1 MEFYNMKKALL
12 LAGVASLFSFNA
24 NAMMGMPS
32 DFRPYVGVDYVY
44 SKADYK
50 GDASRL
56 EDDGYLEDNFNS
68 GVINAGI
75 KMGDY
80 YSIEAFYQQS
90 ASEEGDY
97 FVYDGMSH
105 KAETQFDAYGID
117 LYGYAPVG
125 CDGLSL
131 LGTVGLANYDLE
143 VKELGETE
151 TKSRVGYRAG
161 IGAQYDFNENWSA
174 RLVGRY
180 SYINTKDVDNLMEAT
195 AGIRYTF

>member
-1 MEFYNMKKALL
+1 MKKTLL
-12 LAGVASLFSFNA
+12 LAGVASLFSYNA
-24 NAMMGMPS
+24 NAMMEMPS

-44 SKADYK
+44 SKADFK
-50 GDASRL
+50 DEASRL
-56 EDDGYLEDNFNS
+56 EDAGYLEDKFNS

-90 ASEEGDY
+90 TSEKGDY

-105 KAETQFDAYGID
+105 KAETKFDAYGID
-117 LYGYAPVG
+117 LYGYMPVG

-131 LGTVGLANYDLE
+131 LGTVGLANYELE
-143 VKELGETE
+143 VKEMGQKETW
-151 TKSRVGYRAG
+151 SRVGYRAG

-180 SYINTKDVDNLMEAT
+180 SYIDTKAVDNLMEAT

>member
-1 MEFYNMKKALL
+1 MKKTLL
-12 LAGVASLFSFNA
+12 LAGVASLFSYNA
-24 NAMMGMPS
+24 NAMMEMPS

-44 SKADYK
+44 SKADFK
-50 GDASRL
+50 DEASRL
-56 EDDGYLEDNFNS
+56 EDSGYLEDKFNS

-90 ASEEGDY
+90 ASEKGDY

-105 KAETQFDAYGID
+105 KAETKFDAYGID
-117 LYGYAPVG
+117 LYGYMPVG

-131 LGTVGLANYDLE
+131 LGTVGLANYELE
-143 VKELGETE
+143 VKEMGQKETWN
-151 TKSRVGYRAG
+151 RVGYRAG

-174 RLVGRY
+174 RIVGRY
-180 SYINTKDVDNLMEAT
+180 SYIDTKAVDNLMEAT